1 MSQVSWVFWFV
12 CLFFESRM
20 FCDEIS
26 FLEEQLILT
35 RTTLTPDTILPT
47 RNISTRAAAQY
58 LHLPSRT
65 SFFLKSHMTMFIPSG
80 KFTSSGSSHECKQDF
95 LDGGCSGWMGQQRS
109 SIVDFVACVTLPQP
123 NTYLKV
129 LLPVPLSDTMTEQ
142 VWACKEIATQE
153 EQRSWLKLRQF
164 R

>member
-1 MSQVSWVFWFV
+1 
-12 CLFFESRM
+12 M

-65 SFFLKSHMTMFIPSG
+65 FFSLKSHVTMFIPSG
-80 KFTSSGSSHECKQDF
+80 KFTSSGSSQECKQDF
-95 LDGGCSGWMGQQRS
+95 LDGGCSGWMGSTMILYHQLCCWDRLCD
-109 SIVDFVACVTLPQP
+109 SIPTQYLPEGPPSCAPSRHHNRTSVGPQSNSYP
-123 NTYLKV
+123 RRAALLVRAEAV
-129 LLPVPLSDTMTEQ
+129 L
-142 VWACKEIATQE
+142 
-153 EQRSWLKLRQF
+153 F
-164 R
+164 RFSQD